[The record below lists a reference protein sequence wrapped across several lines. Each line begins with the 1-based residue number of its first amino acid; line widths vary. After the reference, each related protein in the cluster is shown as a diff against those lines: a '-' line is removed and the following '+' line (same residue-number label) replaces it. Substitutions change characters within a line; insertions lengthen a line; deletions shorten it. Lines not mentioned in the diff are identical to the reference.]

1 MKAPKPAAIKK
12 LTSGKKTLTATWSK
26 ISGATGYQLQFATD
40 KKFSKN
46 KKTITVNK
54 QKTTSAKATKLKAK
68 TKYYVR
74 IRTYKTVKG
83 KKVYSKWSA
92 VKSAKTK

>member
-1 MKAPKPAAIKK
+1 MA
-12 LTSGKKTLTATWSK
+12 
-26 ISGATGYQLQFATD
+26 
-40 KKFSKN
+40 
-46 KKTITVNK
+46 K
-54 QKTTSAKATKLKAK
+54 QKSTSVKANKLKAK